1 MKKSIR
7 NLILGAAMVIGVFG
21 ASTTVLANTQYVQ
34 TGMNFRSAPGTTST
48 VIGSIPA
55 GAQVDVIGSQNGW
68 DQVVYN
74 GTTGYIHGG
83 NVAGS
88 YSAPANNNGSATN
101 YFDNNSSFSQ
111 AAQKAVNDARGWM
124 TVSVNGYLALRNAP
138 SYDASN
144 EFGKL
149 YSGDT
154 VLVTGSQSE
163 GSYVWVYS
171 PKYNT
176 YGYVNAG
183 FIF

>member
-1 MKKSIR
+1 
-7 NLILGAAMVIGVFG
+7 
-21 ASTTVLANTQYVQ
+21 
-34 TGMNFRSAPGTTST
+34 MNDTS
-48 VIGSIPA
+48 
-55 GAQVDVIGSQNGW
+55 
-68 DQVVYN
+68 
-74 GTTGYIHGG
+74 
-83 NVAGS
+83 
-88 YSAPANNNGSATN
+88 
-101 YFDNNSSFSQ
+101 
-111 AAQKAVNDARGWM
+111 GWM
-124 TVSVNGYLALRNAP
+124 TVCVNGYLALRTAP